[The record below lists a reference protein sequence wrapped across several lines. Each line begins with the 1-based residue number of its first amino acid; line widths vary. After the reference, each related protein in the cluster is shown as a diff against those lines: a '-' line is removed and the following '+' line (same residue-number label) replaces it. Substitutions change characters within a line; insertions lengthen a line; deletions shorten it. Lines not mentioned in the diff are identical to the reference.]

1 MKYYI
6 DELDIKS
13 INFNNLKN
21 NLYYEDK
28 SKNIILSDNGYYTI
42 YNNQYYRHYID
53 TIQSTSDDCY
63 IKINNYLEKYTMY
76 IDNNKWNKKRV
87 DRIPNNHKN
96 ITIREEIYKLNE
108 KCNVSLIIEKTE
120 KGEICDVY
128 FLSQLNDNDFSFQ
141 ETMSYLLSKLI

>member
-21 NLYYEDK
+21 KLYYEDK

-76 IDNNKWNKKRV
+76 IDNNKWNKKKV

-96 ITIREEIYKLNE
+96 ITIRRNIQTK
-108 KCNVSLIIEKTE
+108 
-120 KGEICDVY
+120 
-128 FLSQLNDNDFSFQ
+128 
-141 ETMSYLLSKLI
+141 

>member
-21 NLYYEDK
+21 KLYYEDK
-28 SKNIILSDNGYYTI
+28 SRNIILSDNGYYTI

-53 TIQSTSDDCY
+53 TIQSSSDDCY

-76 IDNNKWNKKRV
+76 IDNNKWNKKKI

>member
-76 IDNNKWNKKRV
+76 IDNNKWNKKKV

>member
-21 NLYYEDK
+21 KLYYENK

-53 TIQSTSDDCY
+53 TIQASSDNCY

-96 ITIREEIYKLNE
+96 ITINEEIYKLNE
-108 KCNVSLIIEKTE
+108 KCNVSFIIEKTE
-120 KGEICDVY
+120 KGDICDIY
-128 FLSQLNDNDFSFQ
+128 FLSHLNDNDFSFQ
-141 ETMSYLLSKLI
+141 ESMSYLLSKLI